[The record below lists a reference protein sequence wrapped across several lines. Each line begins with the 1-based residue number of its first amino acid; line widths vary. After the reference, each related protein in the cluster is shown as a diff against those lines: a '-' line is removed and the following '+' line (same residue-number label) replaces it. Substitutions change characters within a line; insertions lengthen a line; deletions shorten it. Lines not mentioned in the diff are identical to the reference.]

1 MATWLTVR
9 GSRKFVCV
17 FAGLGALLSL
27 AGAARGQA
35 SYEVLHAF
43 TYPGSSP
50 VSPLVQAS
58 DGYLYGMTAGGG
70 SSNEGGTVFRMD
82 AAGTLTTLHYFT
94 CSSTEG
100 CQPQA
105 GLIQANDGNFYGT
118 TSAGGAAGGG
128 TVFRMDAAG
137 TLTTLHSFA
146 CNSTEGCQPAARLIQ
161 AGDGTF
167 YGTTVSGGAAN
178 QGTVFKIDGAGT
190 LATLHAFT
198 CSSTEGCGPQARLVQ
213 ASDGN
218 FYGTTAAGGATGGG
232 TVFKMDGAGA
242 LATLHSFVCGTD
254 GCRPFAGLIQA
265 GDGTFYGTTS
275 RGGTAPGPSGGDGTV
290 FKMDAA
296 GTVTRLHSF
305 GCESTLPDGC
315 QPRADLI
322 LASDGFLYGTTDA
335 GGTATPNGGTI
346 FKMDAAGA
354 FTPLHSSFACGSGGG
369 CHPGALVQAGDGN
382 FYGVTWGA
390 AGFRGT
396 VFRMTAA
403 GSLTTLHSFGSTTEG
418 DQPLAGLIQASDGK
432 LYGTTSFGGTRAS
445 GMFGFGTI
453 FSIDGAG
460 TLTTLHAFE
469 CLSEGCSP
477 STRLLQASDGNLYG
491 TTADLGPAGG
501 GTVFKMDAAGAVTT
515 LVAFRGGSV
524 PNALIQGSDGNF
536 YGTTSGV
543 GPGSSTF
550 FRMDGPGN
558 LVTLHTFACSTAEG
572 CQPRPGLIQAS
583 DGSFYG
589 TTALGGAANQGTVFK
604 IDGAGTLATLHAF
617 TCSSTEGCGPQAR
630 LVQASDGNFYGTT
643 AAGGAT
649 GGGTVFKMDGAGA
662 LATLHSFVCGT
673 DGCRPFAGLIQAGD
687 GNLYGTTQRGGPPFG
702 GVVFR
707 LAGGPILPTPT
718 ALTALSP
725 ARVWV
730 GLANSNNTGVGFD
743 LLAEVFV
750 DSVKAGE
757 GRLDNV

>member
-1 MATWLTVR
+1 MASSVKAGEGRLHNVRLAGGGFDHAIPPPRGSPPFLSSPAFTDASAPGGRKTMATWLTVR
-9 GSRKFVCV
+9 GSRNFVCV
-17 FAGLGALLSL
+17 FVGAMLSL

-137 TLTTLHSFA
+137 TLTTLHSFG
-146 CNSTEGCQPAARLIQ
+146 CDSTEGCKPAARLIQ
-161 AGDGTF
+161 ASDGNF

-178 QGTVFKIDGAGT
+178 HGTVFKIDSAGT
-190 LATLHAFT
+190 
-198 CSSTEGCGPQARLVQ
+198 
-213 ASDGN
+213 
-218 FYGTTAAGGATGGG
+218 
-232 TVFKMDGAGA
+232 
-242 LATLHSFVCGTD
+242 
-254 GCRPFAGLIQA
+254 I
-265 GDGTFYGTTS
+265 
-275 RGGTAPGPSGGDGTV
+275 
-290 FKMDAA
+290 
-296 GTVTRLHSF
+296 TRLHSF
-305 GCESTLPDGC
+305 GCESTLADGC

-322 LASDGFLYGTTDA
+322 IASDGFLYGTTDA

-354 FTPLHSSFACGSGGG
+354 FTPLHSSFACGSGEG
-369 CHPGALVQAGDGN
+369 CHPGALIQAGDGN
-382 FYGVTWGA
+382 FYGVTGGA

-403 GSLTTLHSFGSTTEG
+403 GALTTLHSFGSTTEG
-418 DQPLAGLIQASDGK
+418 DQPLAGLIQA
-432 LYGTTSFGGTRAS
+432 
-445 GMFGFGTI
+445 
-453 FSIDGAG
+453 
-460 TLTTLHAFE
+460 
-469 CLSEGCSP
+469 
-477 STRLLQASDGNLYG
+477 
-491 TTADLGPAGG
+491 
-501 GTVFKMDAAGAVTT
+501 
-515 LVAFRGGSV
+515 
-524 PNALIQGSDGNF
+524 SDGNF

-589 TTALGGAANQGTVFK
+589 TTALGGAANHGTVFK
-604 IDGAGTLATLHAF
+604 ADSAGVLTTLHAF
-617 TCSSTEGCGPQAR
+617 ACSGGVPSCQPSGLTEADAGT
-630 LVQASDGNFYGTT
+630 FYGTT
-643 AAGGAT
+643 AFGGEANQ
-649 GGGTVFKMDGAGA
+649 GTVFKMDSAGSVT
-662 LATLHSFVCGT
+662 TLHSFPCSTEGCQPNGVVVAAGT
-673 DGCRPFAGLIQAGD
+673 A
-687 GNLYGTTQRGGPPFG
+687 NLTTTTRGGG
-702 GVVFR
+702 H
-707 LAGGPILPTPT
+707 
-718 ALTALSP
+718 
-725 ARVWV
+725 
-730 GLANSNNTGVGFD
+730 
-743 LLAEVFV
+743 
-750 DSVKAGE
+750 
-757 GRLDNV
+757 